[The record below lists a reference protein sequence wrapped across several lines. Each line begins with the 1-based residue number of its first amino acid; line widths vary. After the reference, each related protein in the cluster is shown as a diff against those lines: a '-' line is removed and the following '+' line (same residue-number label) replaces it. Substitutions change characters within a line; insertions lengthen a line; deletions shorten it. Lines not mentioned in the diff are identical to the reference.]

1 MIMIIKIMEVE
12 KELEM
17 KRMIITKIANNNDN
31 GNHDEN
37 HGGGEGA

>member
-1 MIMIIKIMEVE
+1 MMIMMEVE

-17 KRMIITKIANNNDN
+17 KRMIITKIANNNNN